1 MLSAIKRLVISFLRI
16 ILPLVNLLHSF
27 NSLKNRVFVSNVA
40 NSWLG
45 INKIMIGSQAFLTFL
60 FYSQGSNLSFA
71 TASQSSLPQS
81 VSARPVVVFRVSEV
95 DDQARQAH
103 L

>member
-1 MLSAIKRLVISFLRI
+1 
-16 ILPLVNLLHSF
+16 
-27 NSLKNRVFVSNVA
+27 
-40 NSWLG
+40 
-45 INKIMIGSQAFLTFL
+45 MIGSQAFLTFL

-81 VSARPVVVFRVSEV
+81 VSARPVVAFRVSEV